1 MSETGEYPPTMADLR
16 KRVLAHRGWLH
27 ILEAGQ
33 GEDTEASVLVTL
45 GFSAS
50 RIAALAAEAA
60 SNGTTIET
68 ELLHSGATT
77 EDAYYRAV
85 ARFFRLPFMERI
97 DPQTVV
103 DLDGLD
109 TQLVQPLQVRL
120 TYPNRAPQIAMV
132 PRAEK
137 LPEFAAFLA
146 RKPALRDGLVITT
159 PSALRAAVWEAG
171 SARRVRRAA
180 TDLFDMQ
187 PHLSAR
193 IITTGT
199 QGLVAGSM
207 LTALAAICI
216 AMPAILLPLL
226 HITITLLYFACL
238 ALRMV
243 ALVEQRRQRRRA
255 PALPQPVEEP
265 LPVYSVMVAI
275 YREADM
281 VPQLVASLQRL
292 EWPRSRLDIKI
303 VCERDDAETL
313 AALDAQKL
321 PPHFEVVKVP
331 PYHPRTK
338 PKALAYALAAAR
350 GEFLAIYDAEDRPHP
365 GQLME
370 AYRRF
375 RSSGPELACL
385 QAPLIISNVDE
396 NHISALFAMEY
407 AALFRGLLPML
418 SRYRMPLPLG
428 GTSNH
433 FRTAVLRR
441 VGGWDPFNV
450 TEDADLGLRLYRLGY
465 RSETLR
471 CQTLEEAPVSRA
483 VWIGQRTRWFKGWLQ
498 TWLVMTRNPLLTA
511 RQMGWRA
518 MLVFHL
524 LIGGM
529 LFSALLHPLILV
541 LFIKALLLLAHTP
554 LAEMGMLT
562 LGLMLM
568 DGLNVIA
575 SYLVFLGLGMG
586 SMIGLEKLKVG
597 RRWIAVPMHWMM
609 SSYAAW
615 RAVNELRTNPFFWK
629 KTPHRPARTARAGEA
644 SAAPGEW
651 MRSTSV
657 QRLRKAL
664 RQALRFMLSLLN
676 QERWRGALRRT

>member
-1 MSETGEYPPTMADLR
+1 MSDYDHDGDMGATLAVWCISLSETGEYPPTMAELR
-16 KRVLAHRGWLH
+16 KLVQAQRGWRH
-27 ILEAGQ
+27 ILDAGQ
-33 GEDTEASVLVTL
+33 EDDTEASVLVTL
-45 GFSAS
+45 GFSAL
-50 RIAALAAEAA
+50 RIAELAADAA
-60 SNGTTIET
+60 ENGTTIEA
-68 ELLHSGATT
+68 ELLHTGELT
-77 EDAYYRAV
+77 EQAYYRRIAH
-85 ARFFRLPFMERI
+85 FFRLPFLEHI
-97 DPQTVV
+97 DPATVM

-109 TQLVQPLQVRL
+109 TQLCQPLQVRMIF
-120 TYPNRAPQIAMV
+120 PNRAPQIAMV

-137 LPEFAAFLA
+137 LPEFAALLA
-146 RKPALRDGLVITT
+146 KKPELRDGLVITT
-159 PSALRAAVWEAG
+159 PSVLRAAVWEAG
-171 SARRVRRAA
+171 SARRVRKAA
-180 TDLFDMQ
+180 TELFDTQ

-193 IITTGT
+193 VITTGS
-199 QGLVAGSM
+199 QGLVVGSFV
-207 LTALAAICI
+207 TALVAVCI
-216 AMPAILLPLL
+216 AAPDRMLPLL
-226 HITITLLYFACL
+226 HGIIAILYFSCL
-238 ALRMV
+238 ALRMLAIIEQRHQRRKGTVV
-243 ALVEQRRQRRRA
+243 ALPPETS
-255 PALPQPVEEP
+255 

-281 VPQLVASLQRL
+281 VPQLIASLQRL

-303 VCERDDAETL
+303 VCERDDSETL
-313 AALDAQKL
+313 AALAALEL

-338 PKALAYALAAAR
+338 PKALAYALSAAR

-365 GQLME
+365 GQLKE

-375 RSSGPELACL
+375 RTSGPELACL

-418 SRYRMPLPLG
+418 ARYRMPLPLG

-433 FRTAVLRR
+433 FRTAVLRQ

-471 CQTLEEAPVSRA
+471 CQTLEEAPIARS

-498 TWLVMTRNPLLTA
+498 TWLVMTRHPLLTT

-529 LFSALLHPLILV
+529 LFSALMHPLIVV
-541 LFIKALLLLAHTP
+541 LFLKALLLLVQTP
-554 LAEMGMLT
+554 LSDIATLT

-568 DGLNVIA
+568 DGLNVVA

-629 KTPHRPARTARAGEA
+629 KTPHRPARGRAPE
-644 SAAPGEW
+644 P
-651 MRSTSV
+651 V
-657 QRLRKAL
+657 N
-664 RQALRFMLSLLN
+664 N
-676 QERWRGALRRT
+676 QTGR